1 VPILRAA
8 DPESGDQRWTS
19 RRAPVGRP
27 GCAGSR
33 SACSGWPPPSSSPWS
48 WTRPCPAA
56 RRGREPGRHR
66 QRHHE
71 DGKRDDDHGT
81 RAGHGRRP
89 GQGHAPATAD
99 RGPEGHRRAELAAEA
114 ARLTRRLDLSSP
126 AGWDQYL
133 PAGKTYPG
141 ADTADD
147 IATCPHLAARLSA
160 ALGKKMSY
168 WTGTLPD
175 GPYGCSWVPVP
186 LSYDGP
192 YTYAYQLDVGY
203 LADGTTTAQLRTG
216 FHENGPETCP
226 GVDVP
231 AVAPDA
237 VLVRCQQPTDLEYSL
252 ALPDSRRP
260 GGVWLLHASAR
271 TGAPHSAAEALDAL
285 VAAVTG
291 VDG

>member
-1 VPILRAA
+1 MDDETTRARRPAWLR
-8 DPESGDQRWTS
+8 WL
-19 RRAPVGRP
+19 PVGVLGVAAAVLIALVVDTAVSGRP
-27 GCAGSR
+27 AAAGSPTT
-33 SACSGWPPPSSSPWS
+33 APTTT
-48 WTRPCPAA
+48 TRTTAA
-56 RRGREPGRHR
+56 TPEPV
-66 QRHHE
+66 
-71 DGKRDDDHGT
+71 
-81 RAGHGRRP
+81 RP
-89 GQGHAPATAD
+89 APATVAD
-99 RGPEGHRRAELAAEA
+99 PAKGTLPPPLTDAQKAAERAALTAEA
-114 ARLTRRLDLSSP
+114 ARLTRRLTLSSP

-141 ADTADD
+141 SSTAED
-147 IATCPHLAARLSA
+147 IATCPHLADRLSA
-160 ALGKKMSY
+160 VLGAKMSY
-168 WTGTLPD
+168 WVGTLPR

-192 YTYAYQLDVGY
+192 YTYAYQLNVGY

-216 FHENGPETCP
+216 FYENGPETCP

-252 ALPDSRRP
+252 VLPDSRRP

-285 VAAVTG
+285 VGAVTAVYG
-291 VDG
+291 

>member
-1 VPILRAA
+1 VDEQTRPRRPAWLRWLPIGVLGVAA
-8 DPESGDQRWTS
+8 AVLIALVVDTAVS
-19 RRAPVGRP
+19 GRP
-27 GCAGSR
+27 PRPGTR
-33 SACSGWPPPSSSPWS
+33 PPP
-48 WTRPCPAA
+48 PAPP
-56 RRGREPGRHR
+56 RGR
-66 QRHHE
+66 Q
-71 DGKRDDDHGT
+71 
-81 RAGHGRRP
+81 AGRRP
-89 GQGHAPATAD
+89 RHPAPATVAD
-99 RGPEGHRRAELAAEA
+99 PAKGTLPPPLTEAQKATERAELAAEA

-175 GPYGCSWVPVP
+175 GPYGCSWEPVP

-271 TGAPHSAAEALDAL
+271 TRAPHSAAEALDAL